1 MGRMEILRIFLY
13 ICIWNPASSEGL
25 FLLTTVEISRASI
38 TGVVLFFEN
47 PLRKFFS
54 VWKNARRTS
63 GKFSAAMPCL

>member
-38 TGVVLFFEN
+38 TGVVLF
-47 PLRKFFS
+47 LKI
-54 VWKNARRTS
+54 
-63 GKFSAAMPCL
+63 L